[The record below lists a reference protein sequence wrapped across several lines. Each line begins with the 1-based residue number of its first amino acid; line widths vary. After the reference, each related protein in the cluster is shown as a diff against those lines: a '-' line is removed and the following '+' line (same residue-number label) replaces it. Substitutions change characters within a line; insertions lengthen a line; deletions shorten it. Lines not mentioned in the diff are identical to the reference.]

1 MTIITEEQVF
11 LSVNEKAVK
20 TYKTLP
26 HEEFRRKNTN
36 PNLDE
41 KPKKF
46 KYRKTGNCG
55 TSKNVE

>member
-41 KPKKF
+41 KPKNLNIEKLETVAHQ
-46 KYRKTGNCG
+46 KC
-55 TSKNVE
+55 